1 MINSKR
7 TEIISILIM
16 SLLLLFVGFMQSWS
30 LSFSILN
37 MCIISAIMSMGINM
51 QWGYAGIFNVGIMG
65 FTALGGL
72 AAVLVSHAPINE
84 AWSAG
89 GMGIMISFLLIVLI
103 SLIVYWVN
111 KRLKNNKKKYWII
124 TLVIVIGLILV
135 KIVYH
140 PSVTAIEAV
149 NPTLTGFLG
158 GMGLPI
164 IFSWIVGGLFAAGV
178 AFAIG
183 KITLGLRSDYLA
195 IATLGI
201 SEIIIAVLKSEEWL
215 ARGVKNVVG
224 LKRPV
229 PYEIDLQQTEWFI
242 ASVKYF
248 NESNLSDIV
257 DKLEYEKFLN
267 QLVIESSI
275 IFVKICYAILF
286 FVVLLIIL
294 YLANKA
300 QISPWGRMM
309 RAIRDNEVSANAMG
323 KDVVKRHLQV
333 FVIGSGVVGI
343 AGAMLITLDS
353 IFTPVSFQPLRYT
366 FLIWIMVIVGGSGN
380 NLGAILGGFIIWFTW
395 IEAAPASQFI
405 INILTSGLED
415 NNSFKI
421 HLINSIPYFRYLIMG
436 AILLL
441 IMRYRPKG
449 ILPEKSSSQI

>member
-1 MINSKR
+1 MITSKR
-7 TEIISILIM
+7 TEILSILIM

-111 KRLKNNKKKYWII
+111 KRFKTNKKKYWII
-124 TLVIVIGLILV
+124 TLVIIIGLILV

-140 PSVTAIEAV
+140 PSVEAIEAV

-158 GMGLPI
+158 GIGLPI

-248 NESNLSDIV
+248 YESHLLEIV

-415 NNSFKI
+415 TNSFKI

-436 AILLL
+436 TILLL

-449 ILPEKSSSQI
+449 ILPEKIRYS

>member
-1 MINSKR
+1 MIKSNR
-7 TEIISILIM
+7 LEILSILIM
-16 SLLLLFVGFMQSWS
+16 SLLLLFVGFLQSWS

-72 AAVLVSHAPINE
+72 AAVLVSHAPIIE

-89 GMGIMISFLLIVLI
+89 GLGIMISFLILVLI
-103 SLIVYWVN
+103 SLIVYWIN
-111 KRLKNNKKKYWII
+111 RKLKTDKKKYWII
-124 TLVIVIGLILV
+124 TLVIIIGLIIV
-135 KIVYH
+135 KLIYH
-140 PSVTAIEAV
+140 PSVLAIEAV

-164 IFSWIVGGLFAAGV
+164 IFSWIVGGFFAAAV
-178 AFAIG
+178 AFVIG

-215 ARGVKNVVG
+215 SRGVKNVVG

-242 ASVKYF
+242 SAVQYLNRSYLL
-248 NESNLSDIV
+248 NII
-257 DKLEYEKFLN
+257 DKLNYEKVLN
-267 QLVIESSI
+267 QLVIDSSI

-286 FVVLLIIL
+286 SIVLLIIL

-309 RAIRDNEVSANAMG
+309 RAIRDNETSANAMG
-323 KDVVKRHLQV
+323 KDVVKRHLQI

-353 IFTPVSFQPLRYT
+353 LFTPISFQPLRYT

-395 IEAAPASQFI
+395 IEAAPTSRFV
-405 INILTSGLED
+405 INILTSSLED

-421 HLINSIPYFRYLIMG
+421 HLINSIPYFRYLFMG
-436 AILLL
+436 TILLL

-449 ILPEKSSSQI
+449 IIPEKIRYS

>member
-1 MINSKR
+1 MIKSNS
-7 TEIISILIM
+7 TEITSIAIM
-16 SLLLLFVGFMQSWS
+16 TLLFLLVGFLQSWS
-30 LSFSILN
+30 LSLSILN

-72 AAVLVSHAPINE
+72 AAVLVSHAPITE

-89 GMGIMISFLLIVLI
+89 GLGIIISFFILVLI
-103 SLIVYWVN
+103 SMIVYFI
-111 KRLKNNKKKYWII
+111 NKKLKTSKQKYWII
-124 TLVIVIGLILV
+124 TLVIISGLIIIKL
-135 KIVYH
+135 IYH
-140 PSVTAIEAV
+140 PAVLAIEAV

-164 IFSWIVGGLFAAGV
+164 IFSWIVGGFFAAAV

-215 ARGVKNVVG
+215 SRGVKNVVG

-229 PYEIDLQQTEWFI
+229 PYEIDLQKADWFI
-242 ASVKYF
+242 S
-248 NESNLSDIV
+248 IV
-257 DKLEYEKFLN
+257 QYINQSYLFTITDSLQYEKVLN
-267 QLVIESSI
+267 QMVIESSI
-275 IFVKICYAILF
+275 IFVKISYALLF
-286 FVVLLIIL
+286 FIVLLIIL

-309 RAIRDNEVSANAMG
+309 RAIRDNEISANAMG
-323 KDVVKRHLQV
+323 KDVVKRHLQI

-395 IEAAPASQFI
+395 IEAAPASELI
-405 INILTSGLED
+405 INILTSSLEE
-415 NNSFKI
+415 NNAFKI
-421 HLINSIPYFRYLIMG
+421 HLLNSIPYFRYLIMG
-436 AILLL
+436 TILLL

-449 ILPEKSSSQI
+449 ILPEKIRYS

>member
-1 MINSKR
+1 MIKSNR
-7 TEIISILIM
+7 LEILSILVM
-16 SLLLLFVGFMQSWS
+16 SLLLLFVGFLQSWS

-72 AAVLVSHAPINE
+72 AAVLVSHAPITE

-89 GMGIMISFLLIVLI
+89 GLGIMISFLILVLI
-103 SLIVYWVN
+103 SLIVYWIN
-111 KRLKNNKKKYWII
+111 RKLKTNKKKYWII
-124 TLVIVIGLILV
+124 TLVIIIGLIIV
-135 KIVYH
+135 KLIYH
-140 PSVTAIEAV
+140 PSVLAIEAV

-158 GMGLPI
+158 GMGFPI
-164 IFSWIVGGLFAAGV
+164 IFSWIVGGFFAAAV

-215 ARGVKNVVG
+215 SRGVKNVVG

-242 ASVKYF
+242 SAIQYLNRSYLL
-248 NESNLSDIV
+248 NII
-257 DKLEYEKFLN
+257 DKLKYEKVLN
-267 QLVIESSI
+267 QLVIDSSI

-286 FVVLLIIL
+286 SIVLLIIL

-309 RAIRDNEVSANAMG
+309 RAIRDNETSANAMG
-323 KDVVKRHLQV
+323 KNVVNRHLQI

-395 IEAAPASQFI
+395 IEAAPASQFV
-405 INILTSGLED
+405 INILTSGLGD

-421 HLINSIPYFRYLIMG
+421 HLLNSIPYFRYLIMG
-436 AILLL
+436 TILLL
-441 IMRYRPKG
+441 IMRFRPKG
-449 ILPEKSSSQI
+449 IIPEKIRYS

>member
-1 MINSKR
+1 MITSKR
-7 TEIISILIM
+7 TEILSILIM
-16 SLLLLFVGFMQSWS
+16 SLLLLFVGLMQSWS
-30 LSFSILN
+30 LSFTILN

-84 AWSAG
+84 AWSVG
-89 GMGIMISFLLIVLI
+89 GIGIMISFLLIVLI

-140 PSVTAIEAV
+140 PSVEAIEAV

-248 NESNLSDIV
+248 NESHLSEIV
-257 DKLEYEKFLN
+257 DKLEYEKVLN

-275 IFVKICYAILF
+275 IFVKICYAVLF
-286 FVVLLIIL
+286 FIVLLTIL

-300 QISPWGRMM
+300 QVSPWGRMM

-323 KDVVKRHLQV
+323 KDVVRRHLQV

-380 NLGAILGGFIIWFTW
+380 NFGAILGGFAVWFLW
-395 IEAAPASQFI
+395 IEAAPIALFL
-405 INILTSGLED
+405 INLFTSHLPET
-415 NNSFKI
+415 NALKM
-421 HLINSIPYFRYLIMG
+421 HLIDSAPYFRFLTMG
-436 AILLL
+436 IGLLL

-449 ILPEKSSSQI
+449 ILPEKIIKQ

>member
-1 MINSKR
+1 MIKSNR
-7 TEIISILIM
+7 LEILSILIM
-16 SLLLLFVGFMQSWS
+16 SLLLLFVGFLQSWS

-72 AAVLVSHAPINE
+72 AAVLVSHAPIIE

-89 GMGIMISFLLIVLI
+89 GLGIMISFLILVLI
-103 SLIVYWVN
+103 SLIVYWIN
-111 KRLKNNKKKYWII
+111 RKLKTDKKKYWII
-124 TLVIVIGLILV
+124 TLVIIIGLIIV
-135 KIVYH
+135 KLIYH
-140 PSVTAIEAV
+140 PSVLAIEAV

-164 IFSWIVGGLFAAGV
+164 IFSWIVGGFFAAAV
-178 AFAIG
+178 AFVIG

-215 ARGVKNVVG
+215 SRGVKNVVG

-242 ASVKYF
+242 SSVQYL
-248 NESNLSDIV
+248 NRSYLLNII
-257 DKLEYEKFLN
+257 DKLKYEKVLN
-267 QLVIESSI
+267 QLVIDSSI

-286 FVVLLIIL
+286 SIVLLIIL

-309 RAIRDNEVSANAMG
+309 RAIRDNETSANAMG
-323 KDVVKRHLQV
+323 KDVVKRHLQI

-353 IFTPVSFQPLRYT
+353 LFTPISFQPLRYT

-395 IEAAPASQFI
+395 IEAAPASQFV

-421 HLINSIPYFRYLIMG
+421 HLLNSIPYFRYLIMG
-436 AILLL
+436 TILLL
-441 IMRYRPKG
+441 IMRFRPKG
-449 ILPEKSSSQI
+449 IIPEKIRYS